1 MKNIYIKNE
10 AKKGFMNW
18 TKQGLKYLQKLN
30 IKDRVIEYKIKKN
43 LEKLKRN

>member
-1 MKNIYIKNE
+1 MKL
-10 AKKGFMNW
+10 KKVLGIGR
-18 TKQGLKYLQKLN
+18 KKDLEYLQKLN

>member
-10 AKKGFMNW
+10 AKKGFRNW
-18 TKQGLKYLQKLN
+18 TKQGLEYLQKLN